1 MGLGQGLT
9 PSGDDVLMGVF
20 LSVGLLNSPV
30 NRCHSLLSFIIGN
43 MSDKTTD
50 VSYQGLLRAPEGF
63 YRSIL
68 TEAAEAMTS
77 TWDTADILLKVL
89 SIGHS
94 SGRDLLYGIQTGY
107 EIIMEKEKGNAD
119 QDYY

>member
-1 MGLGQGLT
+1 
-9 PSGDDVLMGVF
+9 
-20 LSVGLLNSPV
+20 
-30 NRCHSLLSFIIGN
+30 
-43 MSDKTTD
+43 
-50 VSYQGLLRAPEGF
+50 
-63 YRSIL
+63 
-68 TEAAEAMTS
+68 MTS

>member
-50 VSYQGLLRAPEGF
+50 VSYQGLLRASEGF

-94 SGRDLLYGIQTGY
+94 
-107 EIIMEKEKGNAD
+107 
-119 QDYY
+119 

>member
-1 MGLGQGLT
+1 MAA
-9 PSGDDVLMGVF
+9 
-20 LSVGLLNSPV
+20 
-30 NRCHSLLSFIIGN
+30 
-43 MSDKTTD
+43 KTTD
-50 VSYQGLLRAPEGF
+50 VSYQGLLRASEGF